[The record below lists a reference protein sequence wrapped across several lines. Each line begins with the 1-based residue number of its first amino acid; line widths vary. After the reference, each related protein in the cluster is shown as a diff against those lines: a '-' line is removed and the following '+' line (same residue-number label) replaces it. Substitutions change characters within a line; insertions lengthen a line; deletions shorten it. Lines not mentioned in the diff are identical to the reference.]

1 MNAPGPAM
9 ISLEQLTKRYPGQAE
24 PAVRALDLD
33 IPEGEIVVLVGPS
46 GCGKTTTMKMIN
58 RIIEPTS
65 GTIRLMGEDVTT
77 SPPDELRRRIGYV
90 IQQIGLFPHLTIA
103 DNVATVPRLLKWSP
117 DRTRARV
124 DELLDLVGMDPS
136 VYRSRYPRELSGGQ
150 RQRIG
155 VARALA
161 ADPPVMLMDE
171 PFGAVDP
178 IARERLQNEFL
189 RLQGDLGKT
198 IVFVTHDIDEAIKMG
213 DRIAVL
219 GEQSVVMQF
228 DTPERILSDPA
239 DAFVAEFIGAG
250 ASLKRLGLARVG
262 DFALADWPVAN
273 LEDGRAAALA
283 ALQRSPYASVLLLDD
298 QRRPV
303 RWADRQDLSRS
314 GTDLARTGMPVSAV
328 VEPQATLAGAL
339 DAMVS
344 SRVGGV
350 VVVDGR
356 GAYVGTVDM
365 GVIMAAAETMRAA
378 AHERALAGDPAGPHA
393 SDAEARD
400 ADAPDADAGP
410 RRETR

>member
-1 MNAPGPAM
+1 MSTPTTPM
-9 ISLEQLTKRYPGQAE
+9 ISLEQLTKRYPGQAQ
-24 PAVRALDLD
+24 PAVASLDLEVA
-33 IPEGEIVVLVGPS
+33 EGEICVLVGPS

-58 RIIEPTS
+58 RIIEPSS
-65 GTIRLMGEDVTT
+65 GTIRLQGEDVTT
-77 SPPDELRRRIGYV
+77 SPPDALRRRIGYV

-103 DNVATVPRLLKWSP
+103 DNVATVPRLLGWKS

-124 DELLDLVGMDPS
+124 DEMLDLVGMDPS
-136 VYRSRYPRELSGGQ
+136 VYRGRYPKELSGGQ

-178 IARERLQNEFL
+178 IAREKLQNEFL
-189 RLQGDLGKT
+189 RLQEEIGKT

-219 GEQSVVMQF
+219 REQSVVAQY

-250 ASLKRLGLARVG
+250 ASLKRLGLARVR
-262 DFALADWPVAN
+262 DFALADWPVASVA
-273 LEDGRAAALA
+273 DGRDAALA
-283 ALQRSPYASVLLLDD
+283 ALERSTAGSVLLLDAD
-298 QRRPV
+298 RRPV
-303 RWADRQDLSRS
+303 RWADRADLSRS
-314 GTDLARTGMPVSAV
+314 DGALDRVGMPVTAV
-328 VEPQATLAGAL
+328 VEPHATLAGAL

-378 AHERALAGDPAGPHA
+378 AHEKAVGGGTPAA
-393 SDAEARD
+393 AARSS
-400 ADAPDADAGP
+400 A
-410 RRETR
+410 

>member
-1 MNAPGPAM
+1 MTSPKPAM
-9 ISLEQLTKRYPGQAE
+9 ISLERLTKRYPGQAE
-24 PAVRALDLD
+24 PAVRELDLVV
-33 IPEGEIVVLVGPS
+33 PEGEIVVLVGPS

-65 GTIRLMGEDVTT
+65 GTIRLQGEDVTT

-90 IQQIGLFPHLTIA
+90 IQQVGLFPHLTIA
-103 DNVATVPRLLKWSP
+103 ENVATVPRLLKWST

-150 RQRIG
+150 RQRVG

-178 IARERLQNEFL
+178 IAREKLQNEFL
-189 RLQGDLGKT
+189 RLQEDLGKT

-219 GEQSVVMQF
+219 REQSVIAQF

-239 DAFVAEFIGAG
+239 DDFVAEFIGAG
-250 ASLKRLGLARVG
+250 ASLKRLGLARVR
-262 DFALADWPVAN
+262 DFALADWPVAS
-273 LEDGRAAALA
+273 LSDGREAALA
-283 ALQRSPYASVLLLDD
+283 ALQRSTAGSVLLLDD

-303 RWADRQDLSRS
+303 RWANRQDLSRS
-314 GTDLARTGMPVSAV
+314 STPLERAGMSVTAV
-328 VEPQATLAGAL
+328 VEPHATLAGAL

-356 GAYVGTVDM
+356 GGYVGTVDM

-378 AHERALAGDPAGPHA
+378 AHERALAGDR
-393 SDAEARD
+393 SDLQTPD
-400 ADAPDADAGP
+400 VADDLEQG
-410 RRETR
+410 RR

>member
-1 MNAPGPAM
+1 MTAPGPAM
-9 ISLEQLTKRYPGQAE
+9 ISLEKLTKRYPGQTE
-24 PAVRALDLD
+24 PAVRELDLE

-58 RIIEPTS
+58 RIIEPSS

-77 SPPDELRRRIGYV
+77 SPPDALRRRIGYV

-103 DNVATVPRLLKWSP
+103 DNVATVPRLLKWSR
-117 DRTRARV
+117 DRTKARV

-189 RLQGDLGKT
+189 RLQEDIGKT

-219 GEQSVVMQF
+219 RDQSVIAQF

-262 DFALADWPVAN
+262 DFALADWPVATIG
-273 LEDGRAAALA
+273 DGREAALA
-283 ALQRSPYASVLLLDD
+283 ALQRTTHGSVLLLDD

-303 RWADRQDLSRS
+303 RWADRQDLARS
-314 GTDLARTGMPVSAV
+314 STDLARAGMPVSAV

-356 GAYVGTVDM
+356 GAYIGTVDM

-378 AHERALAGDPAGPHA
+378 AHDRALGSDRTGPRLGDTTDGN
-393 SDAEARD
+393 
-400 ADAPDADAGP
+400 ADAALGP
-410 RRETR
+410 EREQR

>member
-1 MNAPGPAM
+1 MTGGPGRPM
-9 ISLEQLTKRYPGQAE
+9 ISLEQLTKRYPGQSE
-24 PAVRALDLD
+24 PAVRALDLAV
-33 IPEGEIVVLVGPS
+33 PAGEIVVLVGPS

-65 GTIRLMGEDVTT
+65 GTIRLQGEDVTRT
-77 SPPDELRRRIGYV
+77 SPDELRRRIGYV

-103 DNVATVPRLLKWSP
+103 ENIATVPKLLKWPSAKIK
-117 DRTRARV
+117 ARV
-124 DELLDLVGMDPS
+124 DEMLDVVGMDPS
-136 VYRSRYPRELSGGQ
+136 VYRARYPKELSGGQ
-150 RQRIG
+150 RQRVG

-171 PFGAVDP
+171 PVGAVDP
-178 IARERLQNEFL
+178 IAREKLQNEFL
-189 RLQGDLGKT
+189 RLQEEIGKT

-219 GEQSVVMQF
+219 REQSVIAQY

-239 DAFVAEFIGAG
+239 DEFVAEFIGAG
-250 ASLKRLGLARVG
+250 ASLKRLGLARVR
-262 DFALADWPVAN
+262 DFTLAGWPVAS
-273 LEDGRAAALA
+273 LGDGREAALA
-283 ALQRSPYASVLLLDD
+283 ALQSSDAGSVLLLVE
-298 QRRPV
+298 QRRPA
-303 RWADRQDLSRS
+303 RWARH
-314 GTDLARTGMPVSAV
+314 TDLTRTTGSLDRVGMPVTAV

-378 AHERALAGDPAGPHA
+378 ARERSSAEGSFDTDPTYPAADRRPADRAG
-393 SDAEARD
+393 
-400 ADAPDADAGP
+400 
-410 RRETR
+410 REQA

>member
-1 MNAPGPAM
+1 M

-24 PAVRALDLD
+24 PAVRSLDLEV
-33 IPEGEIVVLVGPS
+33 PEGEIVVLVGPS

-58 RIIEPTS
+58 RIIEPSS
-65 GTIRLMGEDVTT
+65 GTIRLQGEDVTT

-90 IQQIGLFPHLTIA
+90 IQQVGLFPHLTIA
-103 DNVATVPRLLKWSP
+103 DNVATVPRLLKWSSN
-117 DRTRARV
+117 RTKARV

-136 VYRSRYPRELSGGQ
+136 VYRSRYPKELSGGQ
-150 RQRIG
+150 RQRVG

-189 RLQGDLGKT
+189 RLQEDIGKT

-219 GEQSVVMQF
+219 REQSIIAQF

-239 DAFVAEFIGAG
+239 DDFVAEFIGAG
-250 ASLKRLGLARVG
+250 ASLKRLGLARVR
-262 DFALADWPVAN
+262 DFALADWPVSSIA
-273 LEDGRAAALA
+273 DGRDAALA
-283 ALQRSPYASVLLLDD
+283 ALQRSTSGSVLLLDES
-298 QRRPV
+298 RRPV
-303 RWADRQDLSRS
+303 RWADRAALSRP
-314 GTDLARTGMPVSAV
+314 GTPLDRAGMSVSAV
-328 VEPQATLAGAL
+328 VDPHATLAGAL

-356 GAYVGTVDM
+356 GAYIGTVDM

-378 AHERALAGDPAGPHA
+378 AHERSLSGDGRGPRA
-393 SDAEARD
+393 SDAENAV
-400 ADAPDADAGP
+400 
-410 RRETR
+410 ETRPGDLP